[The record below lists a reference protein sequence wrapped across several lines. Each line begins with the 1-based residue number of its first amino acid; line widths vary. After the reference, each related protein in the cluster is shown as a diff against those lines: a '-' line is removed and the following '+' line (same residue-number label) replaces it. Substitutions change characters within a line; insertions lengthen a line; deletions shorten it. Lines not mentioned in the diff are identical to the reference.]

1 LKRAEFISEL
11 ALILGANEN
20 DLRPDARLDAFPSWD
35 SMGKMAAI
43 TLIDSGVG
51 LTVPFELLEQ
61 CETVGQLLAFVT
73 PKLTEGAPAHPPSG
87 ETGASSARR

>member
-11 ALILGANEN
+11 ALILGAKED
-20 DLRPDARLDAFPSWD
+20 DLAPETRLDAFSSWD

-61 CETVGQLLAFVT
+61 CETVGQLLAFVA
-73 PKLTEGAPAHPPSG
+73 PKLSDGALAHPGPG
-87 ETGASSARR
+87 VPGVSAATP